1 MTRREKEITDKT
13 AIQTILD
20 TCKYLHLGVSIDDMP
35 YVVTLNYGYEWDES
49 DGHLILYLHTAKKAH
64 LLSIIA
70 KNQNCAFSMECN
82 VEPFY
87 GPIPCRNGMV
97 YESIMGS
104 GKISVL
110 DTTEDKSYGLRRI
123 MKAQTGSDRGDFD
136 ERLVSIVS
144 VMRVD
149 VKKMMAKKR
158 ELPEA
163 LR

>member
-1 MTRREKEITDKT
+1 MTRRETEITDKT
-13 AIQTILD
+13 AIESILD
-20 TCKYLHLGVSIDDMP
+20 TCKYLHLGASIDDMP
-35 YVVTLNYGYEWDES
+35 YVVTLNYGYEWDKS
-49 DGHLILYLHTAKKAH
+49 DGHLVLYLHTAKKAH
-64 LLSIIA
+64 LLSIID

-82 VEPFY
+82 VEPFF

-110 DTTEDKSYGLRRI
+110 GTTEEKAYGLRRI
-123 MKAQTGSDRGDFD
+123 MKTQTGSDEGAFD
-136 ERLVSIVS
+136 ERLVSIVG

-149 VKKMMAKKR
+149 VKEMKAKKR